1 MMTRLGIFAVLAVA
15 TAACSGAPPNDGGS
29 DYEIVQG
36 KGPSGGGSDAPPAA
50 SDPSQTDAP
59 PADAPPASSSSS
71 SSSSSGSTP
80 PPAPKPTA
88 VTLTIDGQ
96 AFTFGSATIWADVSK
111 VGTYDLFLKVTGP
124 GAPDGTDIHI
134 SATATGTGCDNTAN
148 YITYRPVGDTQY
160 MPKSVKDPTCGLN
173 VTALPAKVG
182 DRFTGSFKA
191 TLYGIN
197 VTPAKTKS
205 VDLTFDVLR
214 DK

>member
-1 MMTRLGIFAVLAVA
+1 MMTRLGIFAAVALA
-15 TAACSGAPPNDGGS
+15 TAACSGAPPSDGGA

-36 KGPSGGGSDAPPAA
+36 GKPSGGGSDAPPPMG
-50 SDPSQTDAP
+50 DPSQTDTP
-59 PADAPPASSSSS
+59 PADAPPSSSSS
-71 SSSSSGSTP
+71 SSSSSGGTP
-80 PPAPKPTA
+80 APAPKPTA

-96 AFTFGSATIWADVSK
+96 AFTFGSATIWAGVSK
-111 VGTYDLFLKVTGP
+111 AGTYDLFLKVTGP
-124 GAPDGTDIHI
+124 GAPDGTDFHV

-160 MPKSVKDPTCGLN
+160 MPKSANDPTCGLN
-173 VTALPAKVG
+173 ITALPAKVG

-197 VTPAKTKS
+197 VTPAKNVT